1 LAIKRRT
8 MDVGLVLMSH
18 FGSWDDAAYAE
29 GNGFAT
35 AGFVDS
41 PLIAGDPFVAM
52 ALTAERTSTLRVGS
66 MLAVPGNR
74 NPATLVTAIATV
86 NRVAPGRTFLGI
98 GTGFT
103 GRAVFGLR
111 PISSGRLSR
120 YVNACRALLDG
131 EEIEHREAHDSKY
144 IRLSHGVDDRYV
156 SRDGI
161 PVYVA
166 ADGPRALDVAG
177 RSGDGWITSL
187 QFSNWMVNA
196 PDVMRSSFGAVKTAA
211 ADAGRELGDFYTMC
225 SAGFCVLEEGEA
237 AASPRALEYI
247 GAYAMMPF
255 HAYADNPAI
264 AAYLPPAV
272 QDRLELYER
281 VLAALPVSRD
291 RRHQEVHRG
300 HLSHLLPGEAEVL
313 TDDIVRMTTLTGT
326 ASEIAAMIRKLDAA
340 GLRNLTLNPPP
351 HLVRSV
357 VRDYAERIAPL
368 LASAPTPNSGESV
381 AHVSN

>member
-1 LAIKRRT
+1 
-8 MDVGLVLMSH
+8 MDIGLVLMSH
-18 FGSWDDAAYAE
+18 SGSWDDAAYAE
-29 GNGFAT
+29 ENGFAT

-52 ALTAERTSTLRVGS
+52 ALTAERTSTLKVGA
-66 MLAVPGNR
+66 MLAVPSNR
-74 NPATLVTAIATV
+74 NAAALVTAIATI
-86 NRVAPGRTFLGI
+86 NRLAPGRTFLGI

-120 YVNACRALLDG
+120 YARTCRALLDG
-131 EEIEHREAHDSKY
+131 EEVEQREGNVRTY
-144 IRLSHGVDDRYV
+144 IRLRHTFDDRYIL
-156 SRDGI
+156 RDGI
-161 PVYVA
+161 PIYIA
-166 ADGPRALDVAG
+166 ADGPRALEVAG
-177 RSGDGWITSL
+177 RVGDGWITSL

-196 PDVMRSSFGAVKTAA
+196 PEVMRSSLRAVRSAA
-211 ADAGRELGDFYTMC
+211 AEAHREPADFYTMC
-225 SAGFCVLEEGEA
+225 SAGFCVLDDGEA
-237 AASPRALEYI
+237 VTSPRALEYV

-264 AAYLPPAV
+264 ADYLPPPV
-272 QDRLELYER
+272 QERLELYDR
-281 VLAALPVSRD
+281 VLAALPVSPD
-291 RRHQEVHRG
+291 RRYQDVHRG

-313 TDDIVRMTTLTGT
+313 TDEIVRMTTLAGT
-326 ASEIAAMIRKLDAA
+326 ADEIAAMIQELEAA

-357 VRDYAERIAPL
+357 VRDYAEKIAPL
-368 LASAPTPNSGESV
+368 LSKALPNDSRESV

>member
-1 LAIKRRT
+1 MLAIP
-8 MDVGLVLMSH
+8 S
-18 FGSWDDAAYAE
+18 
-29 GNGFAT
+29 
-35 AGFVDS
+35 
-41 PLIAGDPFVAM
+41 
-52 ALTAERTSTLRVGS
+52 
-66 MLAVPGNR
+66 NR

-86 NRVAPGRTFLGI
+86 NRLAPGRTFLGI

-111 PISSGRLSR
+111 PISSGQLSQ
-120 YVNACRALLDG
+120 YVSACRGLLDG
-131 EEIEHREAHDSKY
+131 GEIEHREGHKRTC
-144 IRLSHGVDDRYV
+144 IRLRHGVDDRYV

-161 PVYVA
+161 RIYVA
-166 ADGPRALDVAG
+166 ADGPRALAVAG
-177 RSGDGWITSL
+177 RVGDGWITSL

-196 PDVMRSSFGAVKTAA
+196 PDVMRSSFEAVKTAA
-211 ADAGRELGDFYTMC
+211 ADSGRGFGDFYTMC

-237 AASPRALEYI
+237 PTSGRALEYI

-255 HAYADNPAI
+255 HAYSDNPAI
-264 AAYLPPAV
+264 AAYLPPPV

-281 VLAALPVSRD
+281 VLAALPVARD

-300 HLSHLLPGEAEVL
+300 HLSHLLPGEADVL

-326 ASEIAAMIRKLDAA
+326 AGEIAAMIRNLEAA

-368 LASAPTPNSGESV
+368 LSHAPTPNSGESV
-381 AHVSN
+381 ANVSN

>member
-1 LAIKRRT
+1 
-8 MDVGLVLMSH
+8 MDIGLVLMSH
-18 FGSWDDAAYAE
+18 SGSWDDAAYAE
-29 GNGFAT
+29 ENGFAT

-52 ALTAERTSTLRVGS
+52 ALTAERTSTLKVGA
-66 MLAVPGNR
+66 MLAVPSNR
-74 NPATLVTAIATV
+74 NAAALVTAIATI
-86 NRVAPGRTFLGI
+86 NRLAPGRTFLGI

-120 YVNACRALLDG
+120 ACADSVEQCSTAG
-131 EEIEHREAHDSKY
+131 EASSSREALTSDTY
-144 IRLSHGVDDRYV
+144 IRLRHTFDDRYIL
-156 SRDGI
+156 RDGI
-161 PVYVA
+161 PIYIA
-166 ADGPRALDVAG
+166 ADGPRALEVAG
-177 RSGDGWITSL
+177 RVGDGWITSL

-196 PDVMRSSFGAVKTAA
+196 PEVMRSSLRAVRSAA
-211 ADAGRELGDFYTMC
+211 AEAHREPADFYTMC
-225 SAGFCVLEEGEA
+225 SAGFCVLTMMGMRPVHPSTPSA
-237 AASPRALEYI
+237 PEYV

-264 AAYLPPAV
+264 ADYLPRSV
-272 QDRLELYER
+272 RERLELYDR
-281 VLAALPVSRD
+281 VLAALPVSPD
-291 RRHQEVHRG
+291 RRYQDVHRG

-313 TDDIVRMTTLTGT
+313 TDEIVRMTTLAGT
-326 ASEIAAMIRKLDAA
+326 ADEIAAMIQELEAA

-357 VRDYAERIAPL
+357 VRDYAEKIAPL
-368 LASAPTPNSGESV
+368 LSKALPNDSRESV